1 MHHHPRPSLI
11 RRGVAVSWNDSPLAR
26 SEDVLQPCA
35 YDERLAETLLLTS
48 GYFGFFS
55 ASLRAARACS
65 VCEGLLDCYRTVLLP
80 KVVLRHARC
89 VSCAGERSRLLLRAC
104 GPLQRQSN
112 ARSTQDGANR
122 RSILDTG
129 TTGALLRMGA
139 RRFGICN
146 PKMRVSGDDATVWSG
161 RLHANRSLSMRK
173 AKPQG
178 QIK

>member
-1 MHHHPRPSLI
+1 M
-11 RRGVAVSWNDSPLAR
+11 
-26 SEDVLQPCA
+26 
-35 YDERLAETLLLTS
+35 
-48 GYFGFFS
+48 
-55 ASLRAARACS
+55 
-65 VCEGLLDCYRTVLLP
+65 
-80 KVVLRHARC
+80 LRHARC

-161 RLHANRSLSMRK
+161 RLHANRSLSSVH
-173 AKPQG
+173 AKSQAPRPDQIGSAPTALSRLLVTFSPGLRALAFPTSSLPSLPQCSFASYTSCLFG
-178 QIK
+178 HLTPTT